1 MNYEIRYVL
10 IRICKYT
17 REIYSTATVLYSVGV
32 ARKCGGEIG
41 HWGRLVLFLERFFH
55 PTRTEGTDL
64 GRSRACELCA
74 ARYVRQ
80 RGIGVQYNSV
90 LAQPELATPR
100 SRGRDLDG
108 RGQFRHDPEGFDLER
123 SERDHA
129 LLGPAQRRCLAPRVW
144 RVRRGLALHAPAS
157 AVAAARQ

>member
-1 MNYEIRYVL
+1 MKKTGKRTNRPQFDLSPRSLATLAI
-10 IRICKYT
+10 T
-17 REIYSTATVLYSVGV
+17 R
-32 ARKCGGEIG
+32 
-41 HWGRLVLFLERFFH
+41 
-55 PTRTEGTDL
+55 
-64 GRSRACELCA
+64 
-74 ARYVRQ
+74 
-80 RGIGVQYNSV
+80 
-90 LAQPELATPR
+90 LAQPELATSR

-157 AVAAARQ
+157 AVAAARQQRGLGEKGR